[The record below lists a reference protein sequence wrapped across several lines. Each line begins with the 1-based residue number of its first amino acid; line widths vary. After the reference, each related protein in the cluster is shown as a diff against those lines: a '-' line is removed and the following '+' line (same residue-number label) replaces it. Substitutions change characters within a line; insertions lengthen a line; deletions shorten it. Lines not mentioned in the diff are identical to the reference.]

1 MDVLIIQNESNP
13 KAVDASHML
22 MAFLA
27 SQGIDSVIIGAY
39 DEFDMQ
45 VEDFGLIVSLG
56 GDGTMLRAS
65 HIAGTS
71 GVPILGLNFGHLGFL
86 VNKSDNGVID
96 AVTAAI
102 CGDVVREERTNFV
115 VEVLCDGDDEN
126 AFDSAFCSPDM
137 LPEGRRFRGL
147 NEAALTRGPSGR
159 IIDLSYSVSG
169 EHVASIRSDGIVVA
183 TATGS
188 TAYALSV
195 GGPLVAPGFGGLVIV
210 PVAPHTLVARA
221 LLTDPQ
227 DVVEIELESNSAN
240 NEATL
245 IVDGEMMGF
254 ETPIRRIRVFKG
266 EEPTVMLQYR
276 KEGFYEHVSN
286 VFFK

>member
-1 MDVLIIQNESNP
+1 M
-13 KAVDASHML
+13 
-22 MAFLA
+22 
-27 SQGIDSVIIGAY
+27 
-39 DEFDMQ
+39 
-45 VEDFGLIVSLG
+45 
-56 GDGTMLRAS
+56 
-65 HIAGTS
+65 
-71 GVPILGLNFGHLGFL
+71 
-86 VNKSDNGVID
+86 
-96 AVTAAI
+96 
-102 CGDVVREERTNFV
+102 
-115 VEVLCDGDDEN
+115 
-126 AFDSAFCSPDM
+126 
-137 LPEGRRFRGL
+137 

-245 IVDGEMMGF
+245 IVDGEMMDF

>member
-1 MDVLIIQNESNP
+1 M
-13 KAVDASHML
+13 
-22 MAFLA
+22 
-27 SQGIDSVIIGAY
+27 
-39 DEFDMQ
+39 
-45 VEDFGLIVSLG
+45 
-56 GDGTMLRAS
+56 
-65 HIAGTS
+65 
-71 GVPILGLNFGHLGFL
+71 
-86 VNKSDNGVID
+86 
-96 AVTAAI
+96 
-102 CGDVVREERTNFV
+102 
-115 VEVLCDGDDEN
+115 
-126 AFDSAFCSPDM
+126 
-137 LPEGRRFRGL
+137 
-147 NEAALTRGPSGR
+147 
-159 IIDLSYSVSG
+159 
-169 EHVASIRSDGIVVA
+169 ASIRSDGIVVA

-227 DVVEIELESNSAN
+227 DVVEIGLESNSAN

-245 IVDGEMMGF
+245 IVDGEMMDF

>member
-1 MDVLIIQNESNP
+1 MNVLIVQNGSNP
-13 KAVDASHML
+13 EAIDAAHML
-22 MAFLA
+22 VAFLA
-27 SQGIDSVIIGAY
+27 TQGIDSQIIEAF
-39 DEFDMQ
+39 DEFDSQ
-45 VEDFGLIVSLG
+45 IEDFALIVSLG
-56 GDGTMLRAS
+56 GDGTMLRAA
-65 HIAGTS
+65 HIAGVS

-86 VNKSDNGVID
+86 VNNSDNGVIA
-96 AVTAAI
+96 AVTAAL
-102 CGDVVREERTNFV
+102 CGDVVREERTNLV
-115 VEVLCDGDDEN
+115 VEVLCDDDDE
-126 AFDSAFCSPDM
+126 ADFDSAFCNPDL

-147 NEAALTRGPSGR
+147 NEVALTRGPSGR
-159 IIDLSYSVSG
+159 IVDLSYSVSG
-169 EHVASIRSDGIVVA
+169 EHVASIRSDGMVVA

-221 LLTDPQ
+221 LLTDPH
-227 DVVEIELESNSAN
+227 DVVEIDLESNVFS

-245 IVDGEMMGF
+245 IVDGQMLDF
-254 ETPIRRIRVFKG
+254 ESPIRRIRVFKG
-266 EEPTVMLQYR
+266 EEPTVMLQYL